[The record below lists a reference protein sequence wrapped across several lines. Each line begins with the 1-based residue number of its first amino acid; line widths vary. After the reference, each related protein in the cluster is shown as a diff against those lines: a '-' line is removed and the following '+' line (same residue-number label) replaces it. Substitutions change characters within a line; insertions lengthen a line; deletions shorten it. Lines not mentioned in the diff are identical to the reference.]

1 MTIEPGDTF
10 EPQCNKFVGF
20 MLLME
25 PGKKV
30 TFQKKA
36 EPELS
41 NSPFDLETIDS
52 TGDCSLSAENFT
64 QALQRKT
71 DCFVADRGGYFN
83 CQIKN
88 PKSVRE
94 ALYHGCFSEKRILN
108 GSYNCIN
115 SSSAGFTLTTK
126 QPSMLEQK
134 LPTSNPQSD
143 RRDGAGRFETPCATC
158 STTESPSR
166 NACSTYEG
174 SERSYLDANGECQPS
189 PANLKELNL

>member
-1 MTIEPGDTF
+1 MPLRHCDIKEKILPHLPIAMLAVTKLQYQLFCRSILLRILILTFVSSSAVRLNKNPCSEVACTMTIEPGDTF

-64 QALQRKT
+64 QALQR
-71 DCFVADRGGYFN
+71 
-83 CQIKN
+83 
-88 PKSVRE
+88 
-94 ALYHGCFSEKRILN
+94 
-108 GSYNCIN
+108 N
-115 SSSAGFTLTTK
+115 STEFTLTTK

-143 RRDGAGRFETPCATC
+143 RRDGAGRF
-158 STTESPSR
+158 
-166 NACSTYEG
+166 
-174 SERSYLDANGECQPS
+174 
-189 PANLKELNL
+189 